1 MIIKKDLHTEI
12 SKTNLNISQLGNSHE
27 TREDPFLFVA
37 GRAFLAISVIIIS
50 MSKKLLIAED
60 DKEINKLLCD
70 FLSSQG
76 YEVIPVFDGLNA
88 LNEFRGNTF
97 DMVLLDL
104 MLPFKSGD
112 SVLESIRSESNVPVI
127 IVSAKDMV
135 RTKVDLLRLGADDYI
150 TKPFDLDELLVR
162 IEVVLRRNG
171 GVAPTKPA
179 VLTFKNLSV
188 DTGSK
193 AVTVNGNQLVLT
205 AKEYGIIELLLSNP
219 NKMFSKTNLFESVWH
234 ESYMGDDNLIK
245 VHMSKVR
252 TKIKEFDED
261 NEYIETVWGMGYRLK
276 A

>member
-1 MIIKKDLHTEI
+1 
-12 SKTNLNISQLGNSHE
+12 
-27 TREDPFLFVA
+27 
-37 GRAFLAISVIIIS
+37 

-76 YEVIPVFDGLNA
+76 FECVPVFDGLNA
-88 LNEFRGNTF
+88 LNDFRGNVF

>member
-1 MIIKKDLHTEI
+1 M
-12 SKTNLNISQLGNSHE
+12 
-27 TREDPFLFVA
+27 A
-37 GRAFLAISVIIIS
+37 
-50 MSKKLLIAED
+50 LIYIVED
-60 DKEINKLLCD
+60 D
-70 FLSSQG
+70 
-76 YEVIPVFDGLNA
+76 
-88 LNEFRGNTF
+88 
-97 DMVLLDL
+97 
-104 MLPFKSGD
+104 
-112 SVLESIRSESNVPVI
+112 ESIREVEELALLSAGHKVVGFGSAQEFYERLESVIPDLCIVDIMLPKESGSELVRRLRKMPETKKLPVI
-127 IVSAKDMV
+127 MVTAK
-135 RTKVDLLRLGADDYI
+135 TTELDLVKGIEDGADDYI

-171 GVAPTKPA
+171 GVAPSKPA
-179 VLTFKNLSV
+179 ILTFKNLSV